1 MHTWINGRITPTS
14 AATISAADLA
24 LNRGYGVFDFIR
36 VINGKPVFIEE
47 HLGRLGA
54 SAATMRLP
62 LPLELPALVDIVRE
76 LAGLHSYPLSGIR
89 LTLTGGVS
97 GDGYSIGSP
106 GLIITDQAL
115 QPPAPNAFESGIR
128 LLSIDHQRQLP
139 QVKSIDYLF
148 PIWMQ
153 PQMREAGAD
162 DLLYH
167 QNGTVSE
174 CPRSNVF
181 IVTAEGV
188 LVTPQ
193 NKILKGVTRSMVLD
207 CARGRFPVEERNVTL
222 DEVEAAAEV
231 FITSTTKEILPV
243 RMLDARPLRTGDEVT
258 RALHRLL
265 RDRIDAYVAG

>member
-1 MHTWINGRITPTS
+1 
-14 AATISAADLA
+14 
-24 LNRGYGVFDFIR
+24 
-36 VINGKPVFIEE
+36 
-47 HLGRLGA
+47 
-54 SAATMRLP
+54 
-62 LPLELPALVDIVRE
+62 
-76 LAGLHSYPLSGIR
+76 
-89 LTLTGGVS
+89 
-97 GDGYSIGSP
+97 
-106 GLIITDQAL
+106 
-115 QPPAPNAFESGIR
+115 
-128 LLSIDHQRQLP
+128 
-139 QVKSIDYLF
+139 
-148 PIWMQ
+148 MQ

-188 LVTPQ
+188 LVTPH

-258 RALHRLL
+258 KALHRLL